1 MNDSQINGNEIK
13 DFKKALTRPKVKAYP
28 TGVYPPMGN
37 QCVLLTST
45 TYNCSANGSAPFVTY
60 NYPSAANLD
69 GA

>member
-1 MNDSQINGNEIK
+1 M
-13 DFKKALTRPKVKAYP
+13 KAYP